1 MSTRTFR
8 LLAALLLLVAFSSIP
23 LAAGPLPAAEVLPGV
38 LPAGR
43 ELARQLD
50 TLKVESR
57 WLRGRHPVDW
67 RTGRA
72 TGPDRFER
80 PRTRC
85 SQFAAV
91 ACMRLGVYLLRPPR
105 HSPYLLANA
114 QFTWLHSEEGRKAGW
129 EPLSSGIE
137 AQARANQGWLV
148 VATCRNPDPA
158 RPGHIALVRPEIR
171 TVQEVRAAGPAIT
184 QAGRENFRR
193 TTLVRGFRNH
203 PGAFEND
210 EIRYFAHPM
219 QGQGDASTGLEGGS
233 WVRLQELRVASRSTW
248 EV

>member
-1 MSTRTFR
+1 MSTRVFR
-8 LLAALLLLVAFSSIP
+8 LLGALLFLVVFSSIP
-23 LAAGPLPAAEVLPGV
+23 LAARPLSASEVLPGV

-43 ELARQLD
+43 ELARNLD
-50 TLKVESR
+50 ALKVESL

-80 PRTRC
+80 ARTRC
-85 SQFAAV
+85 SQFAAA
-91 ACMRLGVYLLRPPR
+91 ACMRFGVYLLRPPQ

-114 QFTWLHSEEGRKAGW
+114 QSTWLHSVDGGQAGW
-129 EPLSSGIE
+129 EPLSGGLE
-137 AQARANQGWLV
+137 AQALANQGWLV
-148 VATCRNPDPA
+148 VATYRNPDPA

-171 TVQEVRAAGPAIT
+171 TAEEIRADGPAIT

-193 TTLVRGFRNH
+193 TTLARGFQNH

-210 EIRYFAHPM
+210 EIRFFAHPM
-219 QGQGDASTGLEGGS
+219 ERRGDGAAGQA
-233 WVRLQELRVASRSTW
+233 RP
-248 EV
+248 

>member
-1 MSTRTFR
+1 MRAFR
-8 LLAALLLLVAFSSIP
+8 LLSALLLLGVFSSIS
-23 LAAGPLPAAEVLPGV
+23 LQARPLPASEVLPGV

-43 ELARQLD
+43 ELARRLD
-50 TLKVESR
+50 SLRVESL

-72 TGPDRFER
+72 TGPDRFEN

-85 SQFAAV
+85 SQFAAA

-114 QFTWLHSEEGRKAGW
+114 QSTWLHSPEARQEGW
-129 EPLSSGIE
+129 EPLSDGIE

-148 VATCRNPDPA
+148 VATWRNPDPG
-158 RPGHIALVRPEIR
+158 RPGHIALIRPEIR
-171 TVQEVRAAGPAIT
+171 TVEEIQAAGPAIT

-193 TTLVRGFRNH
+193 TSLVRGFRNH

-210 EIRYFAHPM
+210 EIRFFGHPM
-219 QGQGDASTGLEGGS
+219 EQPGN
-233 WVRLQELRVASRSTW
+233 LQSPNPGP
-248 EV
+248 